1 MRYIFNTIAINMEN
15 FDKNDAKKLNSKSS
29 KFKESQT
36 SSLLSLLIQKNSDKL
51 DENTANKLINS
62 WNIDILAKNLHKFEK
77 LPNYIAKK
85 LITNWCSESL
95 AKNLSSF
102 RWLDKNI
109 AKAII
114 KDRYWYIKN
123 NLISFNSLDNKIAD
137 ILIEHKDYNELA
149 HYIRSFDHLDNE
161 ILIALLVNCTKYS
174 QILLHNRAVFYAWW
188 ESNEDLLYSLKRRWK
203 ITEYKKLKE
212 FYDKIKFETI
222 KENFESNNNFEEWF
236 DIQDAK
242 EAIKYE
248 KWKYVIEFLDH
259 FRWDYKELVNLLI
272 EWRYIE
278 ELKNNISKLWWHDI
292 DRYELVSQFSITNNY
307 NVLIKNAD
315 NFEEEWI
322 TNIEIADEI
331 IRNSDL
337 EYRDAIKK
345 LEDYSDDEDWEWINY
360 NLDFYKIV
368 KKSEKEEFISLI
380 GYFKSDF
387 FPLSSD
393 KKLPL
398 KLRNLVR
405 EKFWL
410 NIFTRYKD
418 LFE

>member
-1 MRYIFNTIAINMEN
+1 
-15 FDKNDAKKLNSKSS
+15 
-29 KFKESQT
+29 
-36 SSLLSLLIQKNSDKL
+36 L

-62 WNIDILAKNLHKFEK
+62 WNIDILAKNLNKFEK
-77 LPNYIAKK
+77 LSNNIAKR
-85 LITNWCSESL
+85 LIRNWYLDSL
-95 AKNLSSF
+95 AKNLPSF
-102 RWLDKNI
+102 QWLNKDI

-114 KDRYWYIKN
+114 KDRYGSFKN
-123 NLISFNSLDNKIAD
+123 CLNSFSQLDNQIAY
-137 ILIEHKDYNELA
+137 ILIDNKDYNELA
-149 HYIRSFDHLDNE
+149 RHIRSFDHLDNE

-174 QILLHNRAVFYAWW
+174 QILLRNRGVFHEWW
-188 ESNEDLLYSLKRRWK
+188 EPNKDLLFSLKRKWK
-203 ITEYKKLKE
+203 IIEYKKLKE
-212 FYDKIKFETI
+212 FYDKIKFERI

-236 DIQDAK
+236 HIQDAK

-259 FRWDYKELVNLLI
+259 FRWNYQELVNLLI

-292 DRYELVSQFSITNNY
+292 DRHELVSQFSITNNY

-345 LEDYSDDEDWEWINY
+345 LEDYSDDEEWEWINY

-368 KKSEKEEFISLI
+368 KKSKKEEFINLI
-380 GYFKSDF
+380 EYFKSDF
-387 FPLSSD
+387 SPLSSD

-398 KLRNLVR
+398 KLRNLVK

-410 NIFTRYKD
+410 NMFARYKD

>member
-1 MRYIFNTIAINMEN
+1 MES
-15 FDKNDAKKLNSKSS
+15 FEKNSTKKLNSKSS
-29 KFKESQT
+29 KIKESQI
-36 SSLLSLLIQKNSDKL
+36 SSLLSLLIKKNSDKL
-51 DENTANKLINS
+51 DESTANKLINS

-174 QILLHNRAVFYAWW
+174 QILLHNRTVFYAWW
-188 ESNEDLLYSLKRRWK
+188 EPNEDLLYSLKRRWK

-212 FYDKIKFETI
+212 FYGLINFEKI
-222 KENFESNNNFEEWF
+222 KENFESNHKFEEWF
-236 DIQDAK
+236 NIHAAK
-242 EAIKYE
+242 EAIKYW
-248 KWKYVIEFLDH
+248 KWKYVIEFLDQ
-259 FRWDYKELVNLLI
+259 FEWNFWELIDLLI
-272 EWRYIE
+272 EWRYIND
-278 ELKNNISKLWWHDI
+278 LKDNLSKLWWHNL

-307 NVLIKNAD
+307 NILIKNAD
-315 NFEEEWI
+315 GFEEEWI
-322 TNIEIADEI
+322 SNLEIAYEI
-331 IRNSDL
+331 INNSDL
-337 EYRDAIKK
+337 DYRDAIKK
-345 LEDYSDDEDWEWINY
+345 LNDYSDDEDREWINY
-360 NLDFYKIV
+360 NIDISNAV
-368 KKSEKEEFISLI
+368 KKWKKEEFITLI
-380 GYFKSDF
+380 EYFKSDF
-387 FPLSSD
+387 SPLPSNR
-393 KKLPL
+393 KLPL
-398 KLRNLVR
+398 KLKNLVK
-405 EKFWL
+405 EKFWI
-410 NIFTRYKD
+410 NILARFKN

>member
-1 MRYIFNTIAINMEN
+1 MEN
-15 FDKNDAKKLNSKSS
+15 FDKNNGKKLNSKSLT
-29 KFKESQT
+29 FKESQT

-51 DENTANKLINS
+51 DENTASKLINS
-62 WNIDILAKNLHKFEK
+62 WNIDILAKNLNKFEK
-77 LPNYIAKK
+77 LSNNIAKR
-85 LITNWCSESL
+85 LIRDWYLDSL
-95 AKNLSSF
+95 AKNLPSF
-102 RWLDKNI
+102 HWLNKNI
-109 AKAII
+109 AKAVI
-114 KDRYWYIKN
+114 KDRYGSFKN
-123 NLISFNSLDNKIAD
+123 CLNSFSQLDNQIAY
-137 ILIEHKDYNELA
+137 ILIDNKDYNELA
-149 HYIRSFDHLDNE
+149 HHIRSFDHLDNE

-174 QILLHNRAVFYAWW
+174 QILLHNRGVFHEWW
-188 ESNEDLLYSLKRRWK
+188 EPNKDLLFSLKRKWK
-203 ITEYKKLKE
+203 IIEYKKLKE
-212 FYDKIKFETI
+212 FYHKIKFETI

-236 DIQDAK
+236 YIQDAK
-242 EAIKYE
+242 EAIKYG
-248 KWKYVIEFLDH
+248 KWKYVIEFSDH

-278 ELKNNISKLWWHDI
+278 ELKNNISKLWWHNI

-368 KKSEKEEFISLI
+368 KKSKKEEFINLI
-380 GYFKSDF
+380 EYFKSDF
-387 FPLSSD
+387 SPLSSD

>member
-1 MRYIFNTIAINMEN
+1 MYYFNIIAINMEN
-15 FDKNDAKKLNSKSS
+15 FDKNDAKKFNSKSS

-51 DENTANKLINS
+51 DENTANRLINS
-62 WNIDILAKNLHKFEK
+62 WNIDILAKNLNKFEK
-77 LPNYIAKK
+77 LSNNIAKR
-85 LITNWCSESL
+85 LIRNWYLDSL

-102 RWLDKNI
+102 QWLNKDI

-114 KDRYWYIKN
+114 KDRYGSFKN
-123 NLISFNSLDNKIAD
+123 CLNSFSQLDNQIAY
-137 ILIEHKDYNELA
+137 ILIDNKDYNELA
-149 HYIRSFDHLDNE
+149 RYIRSFDHLDNE
-161 ILIALLVNCTKYS
+161 ILITLLVKCTKYS
-174 QILLHNRAVFYAWW
+174 QILLHNRAVFNEWW
-188 ESNEDLLYSLKRRWK
+188 EPNNDLLLSLKRKWK
-203 ITEYKKLKE
+203 VIEYKKLKE
-212 FYDKIKFETI
+212 FYDKIKFERI
-222 KENFESNNNFEEWF
+222 KENFENNNNFEEWF
-236 DIQDAK
+236 YIQDAK

-259 FRWDYKELVNLLI
+259 FRWNYKELVNLLI

-278 ELKNNISKLWWHDI
+278 ELKNNISKLWWHNI
-292 DRYELVSQFSITNNY
+292 DRHELVSQFSITNNY

-345 LEDYSDDEDWEWINY
+345 LEDYSDDEEWEWINY

-368 KKSEKEEFISLI
+368 KKSKKEEFINLI
-380 GYFKSDF
+380 EYFKSDLS
-387 FPLSSD
+387 PLSSD

-398 KLRNLVR
+398 KLRNLVK

-410 NIFTRYKD
+410 NMFARYKD